1 LEGVYP
7 AAYQLAL
14 DMLKRLS
21 TANDL
26 IVEIL
31 INKQKII
38 PALRYKNT
46 RKYIIC
52 IVGIFLYTICS
63 FIHLIPGLF
72 KVVKVRTISQL
83 ESFWMLQ

>member
-1 LEGVYP
+1 MTDISGHTYVTINIILLKACLLLSLEGVYP

-14 DMLKRLS
+14 DMLRRLS

-38 PALRYKNT
+38 PAMR
-46 RKYIIC
+46 
-52 IVGIFLYTICS
+52 
-63 FIHLIPGLF
+63 
-72 KVVKVRTISQL
+72 
-83 ESFWMLQ
+83 